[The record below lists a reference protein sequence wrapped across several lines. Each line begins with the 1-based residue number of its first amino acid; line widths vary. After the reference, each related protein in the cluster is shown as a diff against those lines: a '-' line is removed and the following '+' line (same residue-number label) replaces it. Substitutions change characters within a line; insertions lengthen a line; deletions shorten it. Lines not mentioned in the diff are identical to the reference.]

1 MRLGV
6 TFHLYVRYA
15 RRMEEIVAI
24 YLGIIVFMKE
34 RCTLNVDNFP
44 PRVSSGAIKGA
55 FSVLTLRRSSVNSD
69 RS

>member
-6 TFHLYVRYA
+6 TFHFYVRYA

-44 PRVSSGAIKGA
+44 PRVSSGAINA